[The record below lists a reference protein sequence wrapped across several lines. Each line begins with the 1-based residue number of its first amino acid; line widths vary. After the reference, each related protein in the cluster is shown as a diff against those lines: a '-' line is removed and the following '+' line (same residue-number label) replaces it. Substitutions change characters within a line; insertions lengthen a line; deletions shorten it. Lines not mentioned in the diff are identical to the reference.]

1 MLQRKLT
8 AKASIRN
15 NAMLLRIPSV
25 LTRDQLDTVRQLLAG
40 AAFVDGK
47 LSAGMAA
54 KRVKNNQ
61 ELDKRAKQMDMLNN
75 IVMGSLVQHPVY
87 RGGALPLHVAAPY
100 YARYTPGMSYGDHLD
115 DAIMGAEG
123 MLYRSDVAITV
134 FLNDPVS
141 YEGGEL
147 VIRTAFGTNEVK
159 LPAGDAVMYPSS
171 SLHQVREV
179 TRGERLVAVTWA
191 QSLVRDPARRE
202 LLYELN
208 QAREKLLK
216 TEPEAEETAQVNT
229 AYMNLIRMWGD
240 I

>member
-75 IVMGSLVQHPVY
+75 IVMGSLVKHPVY
-87 RGGALPLHVAAPY
+87 RAGALTQAGYERNAA
-100 YARYTPGMSYGDHLD
+100 R
-115 DAIMGAEG
+115 
-123 MLYRSDVAITV
+123 
-134 FLNDPVS
+134 
-141 YEGGEL
+141 
-147 VIRTAFGTNEVK
+147 
-159 LPAGDAVMYPSS
+159 
-171 SLHQVREV
+171 
-179 TRGERLVAVTWA
+179 
-191 QSLVRDPARRE
+191 
-202 LLYELN
+202 
-208 QAREKLLK
+208 
-216 TEPEAEETAQVNT
+216 
-229 AYMNLIRMWGD
+229 
-240 I
+240 